1 VLSVVSNT
9 VGVPGPE
16 SRAGQDHSPVTRGI
30 RPSTPADEGAIIE
43 LLSQAG
49 LRPNMEPRHMYWKY
63 WQERADWP
71 GSRSF
76 VLARGNE
83 LLAHAAVIPGSFAS
97 GGRRVRVIHMIDWA
111 ARASAPAAG
120 VSLMKYVG
128 RLTDILL
135 AVGGSLQTLRILP
148 HIGFRPYGMVTGY
161 LRPLHPLRL
170 FAGGAPR
177 SWRLPLRFAR
187 SAFWA
192 LTASSKEV
200 AGWSSRRLGPTEIHA
215 VASVMQSVAGHTTS
229 LERTESLFAYMLDC
243 PIAPMALY
251 AVEKEGRVR
260 GYFLLASAPGQVR
273 IADCR
278 LDTEDPFDW
287 RALLLCA
294 VRQARRYSGAAELA
308 VWASDPLL
316 ARCLEDCGFHARGSR
331 TVQVLPSKGFTLP
344 AADLRVQMLDS
355 DAAFHHPGYPSF
367 WA

>member
-1 VLSVVSNT
+1 VLSAVSDT
-9 VGVPGPE
+9 GMVPSAVPGNGRDRPP
-16 SRAGQDHSPVTRGI
+16 ATQGV
-30 RPSTPADEGAIIE
+30 RPSTPADEGAIVE
-43 LLSQAG
+43 LLLQAG
-49 LRPNMEPRHMYWKY
+49 LHPNMEPGHMYWKY

-83 LLAHAAVIPGSFAS
+83 LLAHAAVIPGSFAW

-128 RLTDILL
+128 RLTDTLL
-135 AVGGSLQTLRILP
+135 AVGGSPQTLRILP

-161 LRPLHPLRL
+161 VRPLHPLCL
-170 FAGGAPR
+170 FAGGAPL
-177 SWRLPLRFAR
+177 SWRVPLRFAR

-215 VASVMQSVAGHTTS
+215 VASVMPSRAGDAAS
-229 LERTESLFAYMLDC
+229 LERSESLFTYMLDC

-251 AVEKEGRVR
+251 AIEQEGRVR

-273 IADCR
+273 IADCW
-278 LDTEDPFDW
+278 LDSDDPVAW

-294 VRQARRYSGAAELA
+294 VRQARRYSDAAELV
-308 VWASDPLL
+308 VWASDPML

-331 TVQVLPSKGFTLP
+331 PVQVLPSKGFMLP
-344 AADLRVQMLDS
+344 DATLRVQMLDS

-367 WA
+367 WS